1 MNGHIQVG
9 QQSGV
14 QIIRLLGEVRL
25 TLCPAFERY
34 ITDVLEH
41 ADCENVLIDL
51 SDIDMIDSSALGQL
65 ARIAMVSQRRWHI
78 KPTIYTPDPSTTR
91 LLESMGFDE
100 VFYLL
105 QETCQNSARFSEWVA
120 DSMSEEEARQQ
131 VISAHKVLM
140 SLNESNYQTFCN
152 LVESLES
159 CQPETSA
166 DTNERYQ

>member
-41 ADCENVLIDL
+41 ADYNNVLIDL
-51 SDIDMIDSSALGQL
+51 SGIEMIDSSALGQL
-65 ARIAMVSQRRWHI
+65 ARISMVSQRRWSI

-100 VFYLL
+100 VFFLI
-105 QETCQNSARFSEWVA
+105 QDTCNNSAQFSEWVTE
-120 DSMSEEEARQQ
+120 SMSEEEALQQ

-140 SLNESNYQTFCN
+140 SLNDSNYQTFCD

-159 CQPETSA
+159 TRP
-166 DTNERYQ
+166 DTTDKP

>member
-41 ADCENVLIDL
+41 ADYNNVLIDL
-51 SDIDMIDSSALGQL
+51 SGIEMIDSSALGQL
-65 ARIAMVSQRRWHI
+65 ARISMVSQRRWNI

-100 VFYLL
+100 VFFLI
-105 QETCQNSARFSEWVA
+105 QDTCNNSAQFSEWVTE
-120 DSMSEEEARQQ
+120 SMSEEEALQQ

-140 SLNESNYQTFCN
+140 SLNDSNYQTFCD

-159 CQPETSA
+159 TRP
-166 DTNERYQ
+166 DTTDKL